1 MGTTFRGIDVINKRI
16 NVLGIGVVV
25 LHGNFYIDIIPG
37 SLTVKHLLIQ
47 RLFSLV

>member
-37 SLTVKHLLIQ
+37 SLAVKHLLIQ
-47 RLFSLV
+47 RLFAFV